1 MRSNR
6 ARFVSRLTNNTM
18 ALILAGGRG
27 ERLGILTDW
36 RTKPAVPFG
45 GKFRI
50 IDFTLSNCMHSGINK
65 ICVLTQY
72 KSHSL
77 NKHLVKG
84 WSKINNDRGDF
95 LDIIPAQQWT
105 DKETWFQGTA
115 DAVFQSLDI
124 IESYKPDYVIILAGD
139 HIYNMDYGE
148 MLAEHVNTG
157 ADFSVACMTVESE
170 KAANQFGV
178 LSVDDTGRITDFE
191 EKPNMPTTVPGK
203 KGMALVSM
211 GVYLVS
217 NEYLASRLREDA
229 LSQSSTH
236 DFGRDII
243 PEGIRRGDNF
253 HAHTFRNPTNE
264 DPPYW
269 RDVGTI
275 DSYYSANIELL
286 KSDPPINLYDADWS
300 PVTYQRQLPP
310 ALFTCPNVGANVQ
323 SSMISGGCVL
333 GNSQVRKS
341 ILSLRFVLKINVS

>member
-27 ERLGILTDW
+27 GRLGILTDW

-77 NKHLVKG
+77 NRHLVKG
-84 WSKINNDRGDF
+84 WGKINNDRGDF

-105 DKETWFQGTA
+105 DKETWFKGTA

-124 IESYKPDYVIILAGD
+124 IESYKPDYIIILAGD

-157 ADFSVACMTVESE
+157 ADFSVACMMIAFAYS
-170 KAANQFGV
+170 N
-178 LSVDDTGRITDFE
+178 LSCNR
-191 EKPNMPTTVPGK
+191 
-203 KGMALVSM
+203 AL
-211 GVYLVS
+211 
-217 NEYLASRLREDA
+217 
-229 LSQSSTH
+229 
-236 DFGRDII
+236 
-243 PEGIRRGDNF
+243 
-253 HAHTFRNPTNE
+253 
-264 DPPYW
+264 
-269 RDVGTI
+269 
-275 DSYYSANIELL
+275 
-286 KSDPPINLYDADWS
+286 
-300 PVTYQRQLPP
+300 
-310 ALFTCPNVGANVQ
+310 
-323 SSMISGGCVL
+323 
-333 GNSQVRKS
+333 
-341 ILSLRFVLKINVS
+341 